1 MTQFAKIVSFVF
13 HPLLMPTLGF
23 FILLNSSVYLS
34 SSINPLTTKITYATI
49 FIFTCILPFINVW
62 FLVNKGFAKDIYLR
76 TRQERKL
83 PYLFSVVYYLILY
96 YFLKPI
102 NLPPVIY
109 LMVLGT
115 TMASIITLLINLRW
129 KISAHMVGIG
139 GVLGAVIGLSER
151 FMQNLNGTIIILF
164 LIAGIIGY
172 ARLKLDAHTSA
183 QVYVGFATGF
193 GCLLLMMIVF

>member
-1 MTQFAKIVSFVF
+1 MTHFAKIVSIVF

-23 FILLNSSVYLS
+23 FIILDSSMYLS

-49 FIFTCILPFINVW
+49 FIFTCVLPFINVW
-62 FLVNKGFAKDIYLR
+62 FLVNKGYAKDIYLR
-76 TRQERKL
+76 TRKERKL

-102 NLPPVIY
+102 NLPPAIY

-115 TMASIITLLINLRW
+115 TIAAIITLLINLRW

-139 GVLGAVIGLSER
+139 GVLGAVIGISER
-151 FMQNLNGTIIILF
+151 FMQNLNGTIIVLF
-164 LIAGIIGY
+164 LVAGMIGY
-172 ARLKLDAHTSA
+172 ARLKLEAHTSS
-183 QVYVGFATGF
+183 QVYAGFATGF
-193 GCLLLMMIVF
+193 GCLLVMIIAF

>member
-1 MTQFAKIVSFVF
+1 MTHFAKIVSIVF

-23 FILLNSSVYLS
+23 FIILDSSMYLS

-49 FIFTCILPFINVW
+49 FIFTCVLPFINVW
-62 FLVNKGFAKDIYLR
+62 FLVNKGYAKDIYLR
-76 TRQERKL
+76 TRKERKL

-102 NLPPVIY
+102 NLPPAIY

-115 TMASIITLLINLRW
+115 TIAAIITLLINLRW

-139 GVLGAVIGLSER
+139 GVLGAVIGISER
-151 FMQNLNGTIIILF
+151 FMQNLNGTIIVLF
-164 LIAGIIGY
+164 LVNSV
-172 ARLKLDAHTSA
+172 K
-183 QVYVGFATGF
+183 
-193 GCLLLMMIVF
+193 

>member
-1 MTQFAKIVSFVF
+1 MTQFAKIVSIIF
-13 HPLLMPTLGF
+13 HPLFMPTLGF
-23 FILLNSSVYLS
+23 YMVLDSSLYLS
-34 SSINPLTTKITYATI
+34 SSLNPLTTKITYATI
-49 FIFTCILPFINVW
+49 FIFTCVLPFINVW

-83 PYLFSVVYYLILY
+83 PYLFSVVYYIILY

-115 TMASIITLLINLRW
+115 TLASIMTLLINLKW

-139 GVLGAVIGLSER
+139 GVLGAVIGISER
-151 FMQNLNGTIIILF
+151 FMQNLNGTMILLF
-164 LIAGIIGY
+164 LIAGLIGY
-172 ARLKLDAHTSA
+172 SRLKLDAHTPS
-183 QVYVGFATGF
+183 QVYAGFATGL
-193 GCLLLMMIVF
+193 GCLLLMMIAF

>member
-1 MTQFAKIVSFVF
+1 MTKFAKIVSFVF

-23 FILLNSSVYLS
+23 FILLDSSVYLS

-49 FIFTCILPFINVW
+49 FIFTCVLPFINVW

-83 PYLFSVVYYLILY
+83 PYLFSVIYYVILY

-115 TMASIITLLINLRW
+115 TIAAIITLLVNLRW

-139 GVLGAVIGLSER
+139 GVLGAVIGISER

-164 LIAGIIGY
+164 LIAGIIGF
-172 ARLKLDAHTSA
+172 ARLKLDAHTSS
-183 QVYVGFATGF
+183 QVYAGFATGF
-193 GCLLLMMIVF
+193 GCLLLMMIAF